1 MFVIKYLKN
10 EIFLIFQLKYSPADG
25 PPVDD
30 PAQLRLAAAAGP
42 GGVRSPGVGR
52 AHLHHPLPP
61 QQGQLRPQPAAMESV
76 STSY

>member
-30 PAQLRLAAAAGP
+30 PAQLRLAAATGP
-42 GGVRSPGVGR
+42 GWVRSPGV
-52 AHLHHPLPP
+52 A
-61 QQGQLRPQPAAMESV
+61 
-76 STSY
+76 

>member
-30 PAQLRLAAAAGP
+30 PPELCLAAATGP
-42 GGVRSPGVGR
+42 GGVRSPGVA

-61 QQGQLRPQPAAMESV
+61 QQGELS
-76 STSY
+76 S